1 MVCFFF
7 QRRRSVMG
15 VWQNH
20 WRLALQLLAVSTGL
34 GSLQSVRGQCF
45 GGVETYEKTS
55 GTTVACDVPGTSCT
69 SKGLLTQ
76 PDTSVT
82 RDCIAICKQSAK
94 CNSFTVG
101 KNSSVTILLN
111 KRLVRTKHR
120 RPYFYYFP
128 LSNIRPPSNSR
139 PDGDLVRK
147 KLRDQAEIR
156 D

>member
-1 MVCFFF
+1 
-7 QRRRSVMG
+7 MG

-20 WRLALQLLAVSTGL
+20 WRLVLQLLAVSTGL

-101 KNSSVTILLN
+101 KNYAHCKVENPIF
-111 KRLVRTKHR
+111 RI
-120 RPYFYYFP
+120 YYV
-128 LSNIRPPSNSR
+128 PSNE
-139 PDGDLVRK
+139 
-147 KLRDQAEIR
+147 RDPRTLPFSFSAEWTSTAGSGW
-156 D
+156 